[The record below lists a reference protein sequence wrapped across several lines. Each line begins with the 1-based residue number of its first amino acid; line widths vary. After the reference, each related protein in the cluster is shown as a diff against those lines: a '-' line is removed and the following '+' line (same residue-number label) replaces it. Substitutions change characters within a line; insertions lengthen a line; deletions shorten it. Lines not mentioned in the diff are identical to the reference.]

1 MTNEDQEREA
11 FEVTDAMMRAAMA
24 QYNAGGNEG
33 GLTKA
38 VIRAALAAQAAPA
51 GAQDGWI
58 DVNDRKPEKN
68 VEVLLAFRDTPL
80 LATGQYTASDQ
91 DTWGWCFP
99 KENDPDECGPVTH
112 WQPLPE
118 HPTPKPGWHLA
129 ARQQESKA
137 LANLRHLYENMIGG
151 AVKDTASARRIATG
165 LLGPAIE
172 QIEREQRE
180 SAAAPA
186 EGWDDLPKKLMD
198 AARRDALT
206 DADRVAIGR
215 AIVRIQE
222 SAAAPAT
229 GDTCHACKG
238 AGGTM
243 TGGVCAEC
251 YGQGTYE
258 GARKFIASTQAEPSE
273 VERDAA
279 KRALKAITRTTNDN
293 LAKNTAERALRGMS
307 TVYGEADDSG
317 SEPSEY
323 DSGFDHGYAEAT
335 RDAIQQNSGYA
346 DAFYELAALMGIGA
360 QPLSPEIVWK
370 EQMLPTLQKALAVKI
385 VPPDALRKANDQAEH
400 FERLWYLRG
409 DQLEALRS
417 ALADLVES
425 YHRDQYRSW
434 EKGSPNWYK
443 TVPAAE
449 AALLASAPTPK
460 ETPK

>member
-80 LATGQYTASDQ
+80 PATGQYTASDQ

-215 AIVRIQE
+215 ATVRIQE

-273 VERDAA
+273 VLAHEYRKGFIDGQIDMRD
-279 KRALKAITRTTNDN
+279 R
-293 LAKNTAERALRGMS
+293 
-307 TVYGEADDSG
+307 V
-317 SEPSEY
+317 EPSEVERV
-323 DSGFDHGYAEAT
+323 DAAIVSTLLPQLYAVLDELVAKPDDKAAT
-335 RDAIQQNSGYA
+335 LKAKR
-346 DAFYELAALMGIGA
+346 
-360 QPLSPEIVWK
+360 
-370 EQMLPTLQKALAVKI
+370 MLPA
-385 VPPDALRKANDQAEH
+385 
-400 FERLWYLRG
+400 
-409 DQLEALRS
+409 
-417 ALADLVES
+417 
-425 YHRDQYRSW
+425 QYGQSF
-434 EKGSPNWYK
+434 
-443 TVPAAE
+443 A
-449 AALLASAPTPK
+449 APTLK